1 MSLNLPRRTLC
12 ATALLSLLPLT
23 YADEP
28 RFPSQPIKLVVPYP
42 AGGNADNIARI
53 FAKRFSELLK
63 TPVVV
68 DNKGGASGTLGADA
82 VYRAAPDGYTLL
94 LTVTSQ
100 LTSAPTGMKTSY
112 NAVQDFTPIVGLCI
126 TPLALAVPAA
136 LGVKSLKELVSLS
149 RTRKMSYGS
158 YGTGTSTHIMQHLLV
173 KQFGAKDVA
182 HVPYRGESPM
192 LTDMLGGQID
202 MGLIAMGQA
211 QEMTKSGRMN
221 VLALVGT
228 QRSEFLP
235 DVATFAEQGYKN
247 LDWSYGVAVYGSSRL
262 PAAVLK
268 KLQEVGKNTI
278 NDAEVQKAYR
288 AQSNQP
294 WTTTNPEDLRRRLV
308 SDSENWAKVLSDVG
322 NLE

>member
-1 MSLNLPRRTLC
+1 MSLNLRRRTLC
-12 ATALLSLLPLT
+12 ATALLSVLPQT
-23 YADEP
+23 HAQES
-28 RFPSQPIKLVVPYP
+28 RFPSQVIKLVVPYP

-53 FAKRFSELLK
+53 FAKRFGELLK

-82 VYRAAPDGYTLL
+82 VHRAEPDGYTLL

-100 LTSAPTGMKTSY
+100 LTSAPTGVKTSY

-126 TPLALAVPAA
+126 TPLAFAVPAA
-136 LGVKSLKELVSLS
+136 LGVKSLKELENLS
-149 RTRKMSYGS
+149 STRKMSYGS
-158 YGTGTSTHIMQHLLV
+158 YGTGTSTHIMQHLLA
-173 KQFGAKDVA
+173 KQFGAKDIA

-192 LTDMLGGQID
+192 LNDMLGGQID
-202 MGLIAMGQA
+202 MGLIAIGQA
-211 QEMTKSGRMN
+211 QGMTKSGRMN
-221 VLALVGT
+221 VLAVVGT

-235 DVATFAEQGYKN
+235 DVPTFAEQGYKN

-262 PAAVLK
+262 PAAVLN
-268 KLQEVGKNTI
+268 KLQEAGKKTM
-278 NDAEVQKAYR
+278 NDAEVQRAYR

-294 WTTTNPEDLRRRLV
+294 WTTTNPEDLRQRLV
-308 SDSENWAKVLSDVG
+308 HDSENWARVLNEVG